1 MNMPVIDES
10 FDLERALAA
19 MGFDIHESDDGSKS
33 AFGFVDIFDRDITVE
48 FNKSFISD
56 TRFDMKISA
65 DHDGVTDI
73 LYIGIAPVCA
83 RDFDTIMSYLI
94 PGREFVNHLGIFDI
108 EKNLM

>member
-1 MNMPVIDES
+1 MNKPVIDES
-10 FDLERALAA
+10 FDLERALLA
-19 MGFDIHESDDGSKS
+19 MGFDISESDDGSKS

-65 DHDGVTDI
+65 DHDGVTHI

-83 RDFDTIMSYLI
+83 RDFDAIMSYLI